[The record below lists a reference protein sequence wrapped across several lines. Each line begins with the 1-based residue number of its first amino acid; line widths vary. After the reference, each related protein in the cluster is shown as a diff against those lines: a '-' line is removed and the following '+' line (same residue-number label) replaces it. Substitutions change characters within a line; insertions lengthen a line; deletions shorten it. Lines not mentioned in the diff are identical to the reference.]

1 MSETTAPLG
10 GAAALRVSV
19 PVLGLPPVTVLGLS
33 VSDVKEATDTVSVV
47 VLVAPYDADR
57 VTDVEDATPLV
68 VMVKVAVLAPAAI
81 VTLAGTCAAD
91 VLLLLRVTTAPPD
104 GVGPLSVTVPV
115 ELLPPTTDV
124 GLLVIDDSV
133 GALTVRVLV
142 RVTP

>member
-1 MSETTAPLG
+1 MSI
-10 GAAALRVSV
+10 RV
-19 PVLGLPPVTVLGLS
+19 PVDEVPPVTVLGFS
-33 VSDVKEATDTVSVV
+33 VSDVREATDTVSVV

-57 VTDVEDATPLV
+57 VTNVEDATPLV
-68 VMVKVAVLAPAAI
+68 VMVKVAALAPAAI
-81 VTLAGTCAAD
+81 VTLTGTCAAD

-104 GVGPLSVTVPV
+104 EVGPLSVTVPI

-124 GLLVIDDSV
+124 GLLVTDDSV